1 MEFLNLFKSLVA
13 KLSKSTISKP
23 TDLKLLQAFI
33 LEPILTPSDLEL
45 PELQNEEEWN
55 IPEPTVSLD
64 YPNITFSNEASLT
77 PNDNLFNDGIFTV
90 GDTDK
95 FSIDYLF
102 DGGGYQGQLA
112 IFNLEGMEEFDLNT
126 ETGLADFIHEAA
138 HRALSNSDLGH
149 VVIADVTGDANTFV
163 LEDLRIDLETDQD
176 YNDIIFQV
184 RGATGTAINLD
195 NAINTELDWR
205 DYLGW
210 EEGQD
215 CIQFTHIES
224 VNFHPDLP
232 EVSVIHQ
239 PLIGI
244 IDTGCSAYNPD
255 IDYSDIILGHDYID
269 GDSNPLLSSGIENEH
284 GTHIAGVIG
293 AIQDNTVDIDG
304 INDATP
310 IWIGRAMGSGHWSD
324 SLVEFV
330 DAAKTSN
337 QPNGVVNLNF
347 DLTQINPDG
356 SITNRTI
363 SLIWNANPALS
374 YHQVIEILRSTAL
387 KISDGNKK
395 FRLLNSS
402 VAVQLAKT
410 TIPDKNKFQIVQNLP
425 TMKTQNLDGD
435 WFDLVQEY
443 CALAKIIYPST
454 SDQERLIEILKIAET
469 DNRLN
474 FWISQADELLEYE
487 LNLPEQ
493 SNELEQDQLID
504 LFKKLEA
511 NNYGFPREI
520 PKQRRIRIK
529 ILIQN

>member
-13 KLSKSTISKP
+13 KFSKRLISKP
-23 TDLKLLQAFI
+23 THTKLLQAFI
-33 LEPILTPSDLEL
+33 LEPILVTSDQEL
-45 PELQNEEEWN
+45 P
-55 IPEPTVSLD
+55 I
-64 YPNITFSNEASLT
+64 FSMN
-77 PNDNLFNDGIFTV
+77 
-90 GDTDK
+90 
-95 FSIDYLF
+95 
-102 DGGGYQGQLA
+102 
-112 IFNLEGMEEFDLNT
+112 GMTGFDLNT
-126 ETGLADFIHEAA
+126 ETGLADFIHETV

-163 LEDLRIDLETDQD
+163 LQDLRIDLGTDQD

-184 RGATGTAINLD
+184 WGATGTAINLD

-210 EEGQD
+210 EEGQVSLPPA
-215 CIQFTHIES
+215 QIES
-224 VNFHPDLP
+224 VNSHPDLP
-232 EVSVIHQ
+232 EFPVTHQ

-244 IDTGCSAYNPD
+244 IDSGCSAYSPD
-255 IDYSDIILGHDYID
+255 LDYSHIILGHDYID
-269 GDSNPLLSSGIENEH
+269 GDSNPLLSSEIENEH
-284 GTHIAGVIG
+284 GTHIVGIIG
-293 AIQDNTVDIDG
+293 AIENNTVGIDG
-304 INDATP
+304 INDAAP
-310 IWIGRAMGSGHWSD
+310 IWIGRAIGSGHWSD

-330 DAAKTSN
+330 NAAKASN

-356 SITNRTI
+356 SPTNRYEFTPI
-363 SLIWNANPALS
+363 EKAALEYARQNYLLILAAATNTLSLIFA
-374 YHQVIEILRSTAL
+374 
-387 KISDGNKK
+387 KI
-395 FRLLNSS
+395 
-402 VAVQLAKT
+402 T
-410 TIPDKNKFQIVQNLP
+410 MPDKNKLQIVQNLP
-425 TMKTQNLDGD
+425 TMKSQNLDGD
-435 WFDLVQEY
+435 WFELVQEY

-493 SNELEQDQLID
+493 SNELEQARLID
-504 LFKKLEA
+504 LLKKLEA